1 MGVFKAKSL
10 LHLFI
15 ENHLINYIFVKMENK
30 RIFLIGFMGVGKS
43 TLGKKLA
50 NKLNWEFIDIDQAIE
65 QKFDM
70 SVLSF
75 FKLYGESIF
84 REEETRMV
92 KKIVEENRRAIIA
105 TGGGLPV
112 FNNNM
117 ALLNRSGITCY
128 LHRPVKELYQR
139 LSKSR
144 EKRPLI
150 KDLDED
156 RLLEF
161 IEKGVLKRETYYNLS
176 QHKLN
181 RDQQTVEQIINI
193 LELNVEKEE
202 I

>member
-1 MGVFKAKSL
+1 
-10 LHLFI
+10 
-15 ENHLINYIFVKMENK
+15 MENQ
-30 RIFLIGFMGVGKS
+30 RIFLVGFMGAGKS

-50 NKLNWEFIDIDQAIE
+50 NKIGYQFIDIDQEIE
-65 QKFDM
+65 KKFEM
-70 SVLSF
+70 SILSF

-92 KKIVEENRRAIIA
+92 NKIIDEDRNAVIA

-139 LSKSR
+139 LSKNR

-150 KDLDED
+150 KDLDDD

-161 IEKGVLKRETYYNLS
+161 IEAGLTKRETYYNLS
-176 QHKLN
+176 QHKLS

-193 LELNVEKEE
+193 LEIGVEKEK